1 MGDFRLDNHL
11 PDDYLISSL
20 REDVRA
26 GLTATPKQ
34 LPPKWFYDEAGSA
47 LFERITELPEYYQ
60 TRAERAIL
68 DAHAADV
75 PGLGPVGTLV
85 ELGAGS
91 ASKTRLLLAAFGA
104 AGTLR
109 RYVPVDVSV
118 ELLADTG
125 RALVAD
131 LPWLDVHAVAADF
144 ATQLDRLP
152 VDGPALVAFLG
163 GTIGNFPPAA
173 RGTFLRTLRGVLSPG
188 DGLLLGVDL
197 VKDPAVLVP
206 AYNDAEGVTA
216 AFDRNVLYVVNR
228 LLKAD
233 FDPGSFRHLAVWN
246 AAEEWI
252 EMRLE
257 SQRDQQVVVDG
268 LGLVVDFAR
277 GEQLLT
283 ELSAKFRRG
292 GITAELAAAGFAV
305 TTWWTDPADRFALIH
320 ATAG

>member
-11 PDDYLISSL
+11 PDDYLISAL

-68 DAHAADV
+68 DAHAPGV
-75 PGLGPVGTLV
+75 PQLASYRTLV

-91 ASKTRLLLAAFGA
+91 ATKTRLLLDAFGP

-131 LPWLDVHAVAADF
+131 YPWLDVHAVAADF

-152 VDGPALVAFLG
+152 IDGPTLVAFLG
-163 GTIGNFPPAA
+163 GTIGNFPPGP
-173 RGTFLRTLRGVLSPG
+173 RGTFLRALRGALAPG

-197 VKDPAVLVP
+197 VKDPSVLVP
-206 AYNDAEGVTA
+206 AYDDAEGVTA
-216 AFDRNVLYVVNR
+216 AFNRNVLYVVDR

-233 FDPGSFRHLAVWN
+233 FDPDSFRHLAVWN

-257 SQRDQQVVVDG
+257 SLRDQQVTVDG
-268 LGLVVDFAR
+268 LGLVVDFAQ

-292 GITAELAAAGFAV
+292 ALTAELAAAGFDL
-305 TTWWTDPADRFALIH
+305 TTWWTDPADRFALLH
-320 ATAG
+320 AQAV

>member
-68 DAHAADV
+68 EAHAADV
-75 PGLGPVGTLV
+75 PGLGPAGTLV

-125 RALVAD
+125 RALVAG

-152 VDGPALVAFLG
+152 VDGPTLVAFLG
-163 GTIGNFPPAA
+163 GTLGNFPPAS
-173 RGTFLRTLRGVLSPG
+173 RGTFLRTLRGVLAPG

-233 FDPGSFRHLAVWN
+233 FDPDSFRHLALWN

-257 SQRDQQVVVDG
+257 SQRDQQVMVDG

-305 TTWWTDPADRFALIH
+305 TTWWTDPANRFALLH
-320 ATAG
+320 ATAD

>member
-11 PDDYLISSL
+11 PDDYLISAL
-20 REDVRA
+20 RADVRA

-47 LFERITELPEYYQ
+47 LFEQITELPEYYQ

-68 DAHAADV
+68 AAHAAEV
-75 PGLGPVGTLV
+75 PGLGAAGTLV

-91 ASKTRLLLAAFGA
+91 ATKTRLLLAAFGA

-118 ELLADTG
+118 ELLADAG

-131 LPWLDVHAVAADF
+131 HPWLSVHAVAADF

-152 VDGPALVAFLG
+152 VDGPTLVAFLG
-163 GTIGNFPPAA
+163 GTIGNFPPAP
-173 RGTFLRTLRGVLSPG
+173 RGTFLRALRGALAPG

-206 AYNDAEGVTA
+206 AYDDAAGVTA

-233 FDPGSFRHLAVWN
+233 FEPDAYRHLAVWN
-246 AAEEWI
+246 AAEDWI

-257 SQRDQQVVVDG
+257 SLRHQQVTVDG
-268 LGLVVDFAR
+268 LDLVVDFAR

-283 ELSAKFRRG
+283 EISAKFRRG
-292 GITAELAAAGFAV
+292 GITAELAAAGFAMDA
-305 TTWWTDPADRFALIH
+305 WWTDPGDRFALLH
-320 ATAG
+320 ATAA

>member
-47 LFERITELPEYYQ
+47 LFEQITELPEYYQ
-60 TRAERAIL
+60 TRSERAIL
-68 DAHAADV
+68 VEHAADV
-75 PGLGPVGTLV
+75 PPLAPYRTLV

-91 ASKTRLLLAAFGA
+91 ATKTRLLLDAFGA
-104 AGTLR
+104 GGTLR

-125 RALVAD
+125 RALVAGY
-131 LPWLDVHAVAADF
+131 PWLDVHAVAADF

-152 VDGPALVAFLG
+152 IDGPTLVAFLG
-163 GTIGNFPPAA
+163 GTIGNFPPGP
-173 RGTFLRTLRGVLSPG
+173 RGTFVRSLRGALAPG

-197 VKDPAVLVP
+197 VKDPSVLVP
-206 AYNDAEGVTA
+206 AYDDAQGITA
-216 AFDRNVLYVVNR
+216 AFNRNVLYVVDR

-233 FDPGSFRHLAVWN
+233 FDPDAFRHVALWN
-246 AAEEWI
+246 DAEEWI

-257 SQRDQQVVVDG
+257 SLRDQQVTVDG
-268 LGLVVDFAR
+268 LDLVVDFAR

-292 GITAELAAAGFAV
+292 ALTAELAAAGFDL
-305 TTWWTDPADRFALIH
+305 TTWWTDPADRFALLH
-320 ATAG
+320 ARAV